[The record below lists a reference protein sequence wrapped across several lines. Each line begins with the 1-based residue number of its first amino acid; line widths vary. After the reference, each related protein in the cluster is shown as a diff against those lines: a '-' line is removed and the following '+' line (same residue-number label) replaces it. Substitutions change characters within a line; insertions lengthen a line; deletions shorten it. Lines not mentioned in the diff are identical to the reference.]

1 MELVAGV
8 MTVEDVDDFVE
19 RLGAVGDEHGVTVQA
34 FDARYVVD
42 RTHLERAVELADRAI
57 ARGENVAR
65 DRAVEILC
73 YAAGR
78 RQIERAL
85 TMGVSAGE
93 TPAVVLVDAVPA
105 GEAGGADADAPP
117 DETGGGVPPDET
129 SGEREAVAV
138 VESMDAFDR
147 AETLGDYDPER
158 VREFFDVGG
167 AELAAVDGTLA
178 GLVHERVALLDV
190 EK

>member
-1 MELVAGV
+1 MELVEGV
-8 MTVEDVDDFVE
+8 ATVEDVDEFVE
-19 RLGAVGDEHGVTVQA
+19 RLGVIGDEHGVTVQA

-42 RTHLERAVELADRAI
+42 RTHLERAVDLADRAI

-85 TMGVSAGE
+85 TMGVSVGE
-93 TPAVVLVDAVPA
+93 TPAVVLVDAGLNGESDDGEVDDGEVEVAA
-105 GEAGGADADAPP
+105 GERATV
-117 DETGGGVPPDET
+117 ETL
-129 SGEREAVAV
+129 
-138 VESMDAFDR
+138 ESMHTLDPA
-147 AETLGDYDPER
+147 ATLGEYDPGR
-158 VREFFDVGG
+158 VREFFDVGE
-167 AELAAVDGTLA
+167 AELAVVDGDLPA
-178 GLVHERVALLDV
+178 LVHERVALLDV

>member
-1 MELVAGV
+1 MELVEGV
-8 MTVEDVDDFVE
+8 ASVADVDEFVE
-19 RLGAVGDEHGVTVQA
+19 RLGAIGDEHDVTVQA

-42 RTHLERAVELADRAI
+42 RTHLERAVDLADRAI

-85 TMGVSAGE
+85 TMGVSTGE
-93 TPAVVLVDAVPA
+93 TPAVVLVDAGSNGESSDVESAVSA
-105 GEAGGADADAPP
+105 GV
-117 DETGGGVPPDET
+117 DEDENGTGT
-129 SGEREAVAV
+129 MAEREAAAV
-138 VESMDAFDR
+138 VESMDVLDPR
-147 AETLGDYDPER
+147 ETLGDYDPEL
-158 VREFFDVGG
+158 VCAFFDVGE
-167 AELAAVDGTLA
+167 AELAVVDGDLPA
-178 GLVHERVALLDV
+178 LVHERVALLDV

>member
-1 MELVAGV
+1 MELVEGV
-8 MTVEDVDDFVE
+8 ASVADVDEFVE
-19 RLGAVGDEHGVTVQA
+19 RLGAIGDEHDVTVQA

-42 RTHLERAVELADRAI
+42 RTHLERAVDLADRAI

-85 TMGVSAGE
+85 TMGVSTGE
-93 TPAVVLVDAVPA
+93 TPAVVLVDAGSNGESSDVESAVSA
-105 GEAGGADADAPP
+105 GV
-117 DETGGGVPPDET
+117 DEDENGTGT
-129 SGEREAVAV
+129 MAEREAAAV
-138 VESMDAFDR
+138 VESMDVLDPR
-147 AETLGDYDPER
+147 KTLGDYDPEL
-158 VREFFDVGG
+158 VCAFFDVGE
-167 AELAAVDGTLA
+167 AELAVVDGDLPA
-178 GLVHERVALLDV
+178 LVHERVALLDV

>member
-1 MELVAGV
+1 MGLVEGV
-8 MTVEDVDDFVE
+8 VSVADVDEFVG
-19 RLGAVGDEHGVTVQA
+19 RLGAIGKEHGVTVQA

-42 RTHLERAVELADRAI
+42 RTHLERAVDLADRAI

-85 TMGVSAGE
+85 TMGISAGE
-93 TPAVVLVDAVPA
+93 TPAVVLVDARPD
-105 GEAGGADADAPP
+105 GEAGDSGSEMSADEDADGTEA
-117 DETGGGVPPDET
+117 
-129 SGEREAVAV
+129 EREAAAV
-138 VESMDAFDR
+138 VESMDVLEP
-147 AETLGDYDPER
+147 AETLGDYDPEL
-158 VREFFDVGG
+158 VCGFFDVGE
-167 AELAAVDGTLA
+167 AELAVVEGDLPA
-178 GLVHERVALLDV
+178 LVHERVALLDI

>member
-1 MELVAGV
+1 MELVEA
-8 MTVEDVDDFVE
+8 TVTVDDVDAFVE
-19 RLGAVGDEHGVTVQA
+19 RLAAIGDDHGVTIQA

-42 RTHLERAVELADRAI
+42 RAHLGRAVALADRAFD
-57 ARGENVAR
+57 RGENVAR

-93 TPAVVLVDAVPA
+93 CPAVVLVDAPPA
-105 GEAGGADADAPP
+105 AEGDDPTVTDA
-117 DETGGGVPPDET
+117 
-129 SGEREAVAV
+129 ERAAAEAVASMPE
-138 VESMDAFDR
+138 VEP
-147 AETLGDYDPER
+147 AETLGDYDSDR
-158 VREFFDVGG
+158 VRDFFDVGE
-167 AELAAVDGTLA
+167 AELATVDGDLA
-178 GLVHERVALLDV
+178 ALVRERVALLDV

>member
-8 MTVEDVDDFVE
+8 ATVEDVDDFVE
-19 RLGAVGDEHGVTVQA
+19 RLGAIADEHGVTVQA

-42 RTHLERAVELADRAI
+42 RGHLERATELADRAVD
-57 ARGENVAR
+57 RGENVAR

-85 TMGVSAGE
+85 EMGVSTGE
-93 TPAVVLVDAVPA
+93 GPVVVLVDAGPA
-105 GEAGGADADAPP
+105 VGEEGEDGT
-117 DETGGGVPPDET
+117 ENGKT
-129 SGEREAVAV
+129 SERAAV
-138 VESMDAFDR
+138 
-147 AETLGDYDPER
+147 ETLRSMHAFEPAATLGEYDRER
-158 VREFFDVGG
+158 VCEFFDVSE
-167 AELAAVDGTLA
+167 AELATVDGDLA
-178 GLVHERVALLDV
+178 ALVHERVALLDV